1 MCWGEEIL
9 ISLNL
14 QNLTCRPDG
23 LCQQFQ
29 QEHNSHNSHSCS
41 VPRNKFYQC
50 NQSLYQVH
58 LSISAETIFWAAALA
73 LTWVCIKFVPLLLL
87 LASLKDQS
95 TSSVETR
102 RVHPTEIETLS
113 QLFWNCVTRVPL
125 LYFIRSW
132 VALFFKVCES
142 VSQ

>member
-14 QNLTCRPDG
+14 KTSPAVLTD
-23 LCQQFQ
+23 FA
-29 QEHNSHNSHSCS
+29 NNFN
-41 VPRNKFYQC
+41 RNIIHTIVTAAVFLENKLYQC

-73 LTWVCIKFVPLLLL
+73 LTWVYIKFVLLLLL
-87 LASLKDQS
+87 LASLKYQS

-125 LYFIRSW
+125 LYFKWSW